1 MKISNAEPGD
11 RGIMI
16 TWRNERGDQ
25 STTGFPY
32 VFLRDNDPEEL
43 HPQTRER
50 VFDLTSV
57 NLPIRPDSHAVSDD
71 ALRVIWPGKDSPS
84 TYSSAWLQQYVP
96 GRPRA
101 DASMVERVAWDGQSL
116 GEIPR
121 SNAPHCASN
130 PIALRDALLALK
142 RHGILL
148 LDSLQDSLDASQ
160 AFGDHIGFR
169 RRTNFGDMF
178 EVINMP
184 DPNNLAYTALPL
196 PLHTDLPNQEIVPG
210 YQLLHCYRNDAT
222 GGESIFADGLKICED
237 LRSEAPEDFEL
248 LRSVKVPWRF
258 HDDANDIRSH
268 RPILTLRQDG
278 SLDYLV
284 FNAHI
289 ADVPDLE
296 ADLLDDFY
304 LAYQRFM
311 QRIRDPQYA
320 ISQALQ
326 PGEMVIFDNSRV
338 LHSRAAFDPNSGERH
353 LCGYYI
359 ERNEVDSRIRV
370 LDRLDAS

>member
-1 MKISNAEPGD
+1 MKISTADPGD
-11 RGIMI
+11 RGITI
-16 TWRNERGDQ
+16 TWRNELGDQ
-25 STTGFPY
+25 STTVYPY
-32 VFLRDNDPEEL
+32 SFLRDNDPEEL

-57 NLPIRPDSHAVSDD
+57 NFPIRPDSHAVSED
-71 ALRVIWPGKDSPS
+71 ALRVTWPGKDSPS
-84 TYSSAWLQQYVP
+84 TYSSAWLQQHVP
-96 GRPRA
+96 GKSRA
-101 DASMVERVAWDGQSL
+101 DAARVERVAWDGQSL

-121 SNAPHCASN
+121 NNAPHCATN
-130 PIALRDALLALK
+130 KNALRDALLALK

-169 RRTNFGDMF
+169 RRTNFGDTF

-184 DPNNLAYTALPL
+184 DPNNLAYTALAL
-196 PLHTDLPNQEIVPG
+196 PLHTDLPNQEVVPG

-248 LRSVKVPWRF
+248 LQSVKVPWRF
-258 HDDANDIRSH
+258 HDDASDIRSH
-268 RPILTLRQDG
+268 RPIITLGQDG

-296 ADLLDDFY
+296 ADLIDDFY
-304 LAYQRFM
+304 LAYQRLM

-320 ISQALQ
+320 ISHALQ
-326 PGEMVIFDNSRV
+326 SGEMVIFDNSRV

-370 LDRLDAS
+370 LDREEI

>member
-1 MKISNAEPGD
+1 VKISNAEPGD
-11 RGIMI
+11 RGITI
-16 TWRNERGDQ
+16 TWRNEQGEP
-25 STTGFPY
+25 STTAYPY
-32 VFLRDNDPEEL
+32 AFLRDNDPEEL

-57 NLPIRPDSHAVSDD
+57 TLPIRPESHAVSED
-71 ALRVIWPGKDSPS
+71 ALCVSWPGKASPS
-84 TYSSAWLQQYVP
+84 TYSSDWLQQYAP
-96 GRPRA
+96 GKRRA
-101 DASMVERVAWDGQSL
+101 DASVVKRVAWDRQSL

-121 SNAPHCASN
+121 SNAPHCVAD
-130 PIALRDALLALK
+130 PIALRDALLTLK
-142 RHGILL
+142 RYGILL
-148 LDSLQDSLDASQ
+148 LDSLQDSLDASLV
-160 AFGDHIGFR
+160 FGDHIGFR
-169 RRTNFGDMF
+169 RRTNFGKMF
-178 EVINMP
+178 EVINLP
-184 DPNNLAYTALPL
+184 EPNNLAYTALAL

-210 YQLLHCYRNDAT
+210 YQFLHCYRNDVT
-222 GGESIFADGLKICED
+222 GGESIFADGLKLCED
-237 LRSEAPEDFEL
+237 LRDEAPEDFEL

-258 HDDANDIRSH
+258 HDDENDIRSY
-268 RPILTLRQDG
+268 RPIITLRQDG
-278 SLDYLV
+278 ALDYLV

-289 ADVPDLE
+289 ADVPDLP

-320 ISQALQ
+320 ISTTLR
-326 PGEMVIFDNSRV
+326 PGEMVIFDNTRV

-370 LDRLDAS
+370 LDRLKC